1 MPCCLLW
8 EQASRALLKPSSSV
22 CGIEALEFGTGCLGI
37 VTRHACEISTLA
49 RVNDSE
55 AQPYNIDDVRL
66 HRLEICTVWFYG
78 IERAVNEQA
87 LTNAE
92 TSSSLKRLY
101 V

>member
-1 MPCCLLW
+1 MLAVSKSSWAKPVKFVARRKKLKVRAGIHMFVFC
-8 EQASRALLKPSSSV
+8 ALL
-22 CGIEALEFGTGCLGI
+22 LTLG
-37 VTRHACEISTLA
+37 AG
-49 RVNDSE
+49 VNDSE